1 MEGFR
6 TMPHPPFRLAIRAA
20 AAFLLSALPL
30 AEAAAWQVRNWTGR
44 TIVSDTGAFGGC
56 RMSVAYDNGITLHF
70 LQLADYS
77 LLVGMSRPDWTL
89 DPNGA
94 YALGVVVDGREA
106 RRARGIVL
114 PSLPNAIFV
123 GLGRGRATHDLL
135 RRGLRLTLVNG
146 RQSFD
151 FALTATAAGLAR
163 LERCV
168 RERG

>member
-1 MEGFR
+1 
-6 TMPHPPFRLAIRAA
+6 MPHLPFRFAA
-20 AAFLLSALPL
+20 RLVAALLLFASTV
-30 AEAAAWQVRNWTGR
+30 AEAGAWQVRNWTGR
-44 TIVSDTGAFGGC
+44 SIYTETGAFGGC

-70 LQLADYS
+70 LQLADFS
-77 LLVGMSRPDWTL
+77 LLVGLSRPDWAL

-94 YALGVVVDGREA
+94 YALGLVIDGRHV
-106 RRARGIVL
+106 RRARGVVL
-114 PSLPNAIFV
+114 PSLRNTIFLR
-123 GLGRGRATHDLL
+123 LGHDRATREML
-135 RRGLRLTLVNG
+135 RHRSRLTLVND